1 MANNGPF
8 KTRLWLGL
16 ALQMRHRAGECLKTL
31 LVTAAN
37 MVEVV
42 KAAKG
47 LINGAEV
54 ILLKGDIPGQP
65 DVVNL
70 LLDGIQGLKLFRE
83 WLEQQTVTGVLTVEN
98 PQAEAT
104 ARRFQ
109 LSPAH
114 AEVLAKRD
122 SLNYLAPLAQLV
134 VGATSPIKS
143 VLEVFQNPRQ
153 KANHKGTKRRSNYSA
168 RD

>member
-1 MANNGPF
+1 
-8 KTRLWLGL
+8 LISVV
-16 ALQMRHRAGECLKTL
+16 ALQPKTIHRSSFIVCRL
-31 LVTAAN
+31 
-37 MVEVV
+37 
-42 KAAKG
+42 AKG
-47 LINGAEV
+47 QALVQQCCGLRNIA
-54 ILLKGDIPGQP
+54 LKPGQP

-104 ARRFQ
+104 ARRFR

-114 AEVLAKRD
+114 AEVLTERD